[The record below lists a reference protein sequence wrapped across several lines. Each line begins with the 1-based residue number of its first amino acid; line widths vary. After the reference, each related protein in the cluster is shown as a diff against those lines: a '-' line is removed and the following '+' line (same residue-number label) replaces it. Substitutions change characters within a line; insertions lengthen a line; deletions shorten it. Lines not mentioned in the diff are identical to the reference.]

1 MLHGVNLLSAF
12 LFLECFFSL
21 HLAWKRGLKEKYVS
35 TSFLAYANFGWI
47 WSVDRSMRCILKHVN
62 NFSHRS
68 QVKQWHSVVAF
79 SSKWSWKICFHPKKI
94 NTQDT
99 QHSCLRDTSVCVC
112 PNVSICW
119 IRFCFSPAYIHGTHP
134 LHMSY
139 EEKCTNT
146 HRFPIWL
153 SWLTREV
160 RSQVQAIE

>member
-12 LFLECFFSL
+12 LFLECFFFPSF
-21 HLAWKRGLKEKYVS
+21 GMEKGIEGEIRFHIIFSICKLRLNMIY
-35 TSFLAYANFGWI
+35 W
-47 WSVDRSMRCILKHVN
+47 SMRCILKHVN